1 MREGE
6 KMNFDL
12 DNQRIKKYLLMD
24 AVNWDKDVISY
35 CQAPDRDL
43 YDDGEKLF
51 KKFDTRNKF
60 IHFER
65 QRITIY
71 SKGYGN
77 DFSEL

>member
-43 YDDGEKLF
+43 YDAGEKLF

-77 DFSEL
+77 DFSKL